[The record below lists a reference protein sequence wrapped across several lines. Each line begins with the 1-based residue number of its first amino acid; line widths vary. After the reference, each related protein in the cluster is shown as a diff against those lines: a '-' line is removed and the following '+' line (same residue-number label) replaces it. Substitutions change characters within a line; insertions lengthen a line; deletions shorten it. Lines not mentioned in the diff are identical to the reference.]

1 MTDSGLRDFVSFLAS
16 GATTPPSTQQQRKD
30 ATYITFAEFRDFL
43 LLLPRKASVQE
54 IYKCM
59 WAVLPEMYS
68 LCSVV
73 WSRFTVYQVKK
84 RFPDGRGAARVNM
97 DGDLSVSFP
106 KSTTSSS
113 NSSNASS
120 SSSSKSSPED
130 LANCRENEASLVDG
144 HEDCGSSGRSLVDHS
159 NQIVQEEDEDT
170 EDHMEFNRHVA
181 WKFLLA
187 GGVAGAGEREQAA
200 EKGQSALD

>member
-16 GATTPPSTQQQRKD
+16 GSTSPPSTQQQRKD

-43 LLLPRKASVQE
+43 ILLPRKASVQE

-59 WAVLPEMYS
+59 SCLSIGVLD
-68 LCSVV
+68 CFAHTFH
-73 WSRFTVYQVKK
+73 RAVYQVKK

-106 KSTTSSS
+106 KSTASNP
-113 NSSNASS
+113 NSSNAPSS
-120 SSSSKSSPED
+120 SSNPKTSEE
-130 LANCRENEASLVDG
+130 LANCRESEASLVDG
-144 HEDCGSSGRSLVDHS
+144 HEDCGSGRGSLVDHS
-159 NQIVQEEDEDT
+159 DSSVQEGDEDT

-187 GGVAGAGEREQAA
+187 GGVAGAGERVLGE
-200 EKGQSALD
+200 SAYA